1 MLEITPDL
9 LLQAYRIGVFPMG
22 ERRDDPKLYW
32 LDPRLRAVLP
42 LDGFHLPKRLAR
54 TIRAG
59 RFEVSADTA
68 FADVVRACAEPRP
81 GHPESWINE
90 PILALYGELHARG
103 HAHSV
108 ECRREG
114 QLVGGLYGV
123 SVGAAFFGESMFS
136 RERDASKVAL
146 VHLVARLI
154 KGGFRLLDCQFMTE
168 HLRSFGAIEMPRE
181 EFRALLADAID
192 RPATLSARAG
202 RRGSLRHRA
211 GQARARRRRRRRAP
225 TATASRRTS
234 SRRTASAR
242 PGRAC
247 GRRS

>member
-42 LDGFHLPKRLAR
+42 LDAFHLSKRLAR
-54 TIRAG
+54 TVRSG
-59 RFEVSADTA
+59 HFEVTADTA
-68 FADVVRACAEPRP
+68 FLEVMRACAEPRP
-81 GHPESWINE
+81 GHPESWIND
-90 PILALYGELHARG
+90 PILALYGELFRRG

-108 ECRREG
+108 ECRVDG
-114 QLVGGLYGV
+114 KLVGGLYGV

-146 VHLVARLI
+146 VHLAARLI

-168 HLRSFGAIEMPRE
+168 HLRSFGAIEIPRE
-181 EFRALLADAID
+181 AFKAILGDAVE
-192 RPATLSARAG
+192 
-202 RRGSLRHRA
+202 
-211 GQARARRRRRRRAP
+211 
-225 TATASRRTS
+225 ATAGFQRELGGEDPCALVQAKTRTS
-234 SRRTASAR
+234 
-242 PGRAC
+242 
-247 GRRS
+247 